1 MSFCFIILAG
11 GKSHRF
17 KSNIPKPYQKIG
29 GKSLVEINLN
39 KASKVKKIKKILVVY
54 NKRDFKRLKS
64 LKIKKVKFLKG
75 GHTRQESTFKALR
88 FLKNTSSIKKV
99 LIHDVARPNFSLKL
113 INLIIKNMSNNKAVI
128 PVLKVDDAIK
138 QVSASNIKKTIF
150 NRSKKN
156 VFFTQTPQCYNLKE
170 IYNLHKL
177 SKKKYH
183 DDDLSFFSNLKKI
196 KLINGEKENFK
207 ITDLSDFEKL
217 KKIYKSN
224 LKVGIGFDVHRLVSK
239 KKLFLGGLRIK
250 SKLGTLGHSDGD
262 PILHALIDSFLGAA
276 GMKDI
281 GYLFPD
287 KSNKYKNIRSTLLIK
302 DVLNKISLKGFFIN
316 NIDINVITQTP
327 KIKNIRNKI
336 KKNIAKICKISL
348 DKINLKGKTTEKL
361 GIIGKEKAIAC
372 EVISSI
378 IKYE

>member
-11 GKSHRF
+11 GNSHRF

-39 KASKVKKIKKILVVY
+39 KATKVKKIKKILIVY
-54 NKRDFKRLKS
+54 NKRDYKRLKR
-64 LKIKKVKFLKG
+64 LKLKNVKFLKG
-75 GHTRQESTFKALR
+75 GITRQDSTFKALK
-88 FLKNTSSIKKV
+88 FLKNERYIKKV
-99 LIHDVARPNFSLKL
+99 LIHDVARPNYSFKL
-113 INLIIKNMSNNKAVI
+113 LNSIIKNMSNNKAVI
-128 PVLKVDDAIK
+128 PILKVDDAIK
-138 QVSASNIKKTIF
+138 QVSNTNVKKKIFTKSRKNI
-150 NRSKKN
+150 
-156 VFFTQTPQCYNLKE
+156 FFTQTPQCFNLKE

-183 DDDLSFFSNLKKI
+183 DDDLSFFSNLNKI
-196 KLINGEKENFK
+196 KLIKGEKENFK

-224 LKVGIGFDVHRLVSK
+224 LRVGIGFDVHRLISK
-239 KKLFLGGLRIK
+239 KKLFLGGIRIK

-281 GYLFPD
+281 GNRFPD
-287 KSNKYKNIRSTLLIK
+287 KSKKYRNIRSTLLIK
-302 DVLNKISLKGFFIN
+302 DVLNEIFLKGFFIN

-327 KIKNIRNKI
+327 KIKNIRKKI

-348 DKINLKGKTTEKL
+348 DQINLKGKTTEKL

-372 EVISSI
+372 EVISSL

>member
-113 INLIIKNMSNNKAVI
+113 INSIIKNMSNNRAVI

-177 SKKKYH
+177 SKK
-183 DDDLSFFSNLKKI
+183 NI
-196 KLINGEKENFK
+196 MMMI
-207 ITDLSDFEKL
+207 
-217 KKIYKSN
+217 
-224 LKVGIGFDVHRLVSK
+224 
-239 KKLFLGGLRIK
+239 
-250 SKLGTLGHSDGD
+250 
-262 PILHALIDSFLGAA
+262 
-276 GMKDI
+276 
-281 GYLFPD
+281 YLFFQIL
-287 KSNKYKNIRSTLLIK
+287 KR
-302 DVLNKISLKGFFIN
+302 LN
-316 NIDINVITQTP
+316 
-327 KIKNIRNKI
+327 
-336 KKNIAKICKISL
+336 
-348 DKINLKGKTTEKL
+348 
-361 GIIGKEKAIAC
+361 
-372 EVISSI
+372 
-378 IKYE
+378 